1 MSAIE
6 KIGPLLCV
14 FRTESEARAWGN
26 ALPAADRDLAK
37 AHRADATIVDEIKRA
52 DGVIVYGV
60 WLGKRGRL

>member
-14 FRTESEARAWGN
+14 FRTESEAQAWSN
-26 ALPAADRDLAK
+26 ALPPADRDLAK
-37 AHRADATIVDEIKRA
+37 MFKADATIVDEIKRA

-60 WLGKRGRL
+60 WLGKRSQA